1 MTLCFNAVL
10 MRLWETG
17 LYHLFSLVKLIPNF
31 ILGALLYELERK
43 MELMALVIFRR
54 LQMPACKSKVSSS
67 KRILL
72 LMQFHILRV
81 VIMFL
86 SQCDVQSSRNLPTQS
101 LMKTISR
108 KLRCF
113 ALEPKSLIQQ
123 PFSET

>member
-1 MTLCFNAVL
+1 ML
-10 MRLWETG
+10 MRLWETD

-43 MELMALVIFRR
+43 VELMALVIFRR
-54 LQMPACKSKVSSS
+54 LQMPACESKVLSS

-81 VIMFL
+81 VTVFL
-86 SQCDVQSSRNLPTQS
+86 LQCDVQSSRDLPTQS
-101 LMKTISR
+101 LMKTIGG

-113 ALEPKSLIQQ
+113 ALEPKSLIQRL
-123 PFSET
+123 FSET